1 MSKGG
6 AAIASAHLPVMFA
19 EVMDGLAVKA
29 DGTYLDGTF
38 GRGGHA
44 RGVLSQL
51 GPGGRLLLMDK
62 DPDAI
67 AEPKVH
73 VLRPSPV
80 RVKMARIWEEIKAA

>member
-19 EVMDGLAVKA
+19 EVMEGLAVKA

-44 RGVLSQL
+44 A
-51 GPGGRLLLMDK
+51 GR
-62 DPDAI
+62 
-67 AEPKVH
+67 
-73 VLRPSPV
+73 
-80 RVKMARIWEEIKAA
+80 W